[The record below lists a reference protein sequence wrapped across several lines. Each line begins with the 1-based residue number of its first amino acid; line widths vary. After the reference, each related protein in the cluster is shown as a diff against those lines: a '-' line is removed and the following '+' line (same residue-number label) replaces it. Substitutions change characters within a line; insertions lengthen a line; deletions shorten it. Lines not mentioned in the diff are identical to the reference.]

1 MYLITNLFVS
11 LGRQKHL
18 RTSNMLKLALIIM
31 VIVAFCVA
39 LLTIN
44 IWLRGGEFRSQHIG
58 QSEAMRSKGIHCVQS
73 MDKIER
79 KTHKELLTKTMRQK
93 VTNNKQ

>member
-1 MYLITNLFVS
+1 
-11 LGRQKHL
+11 
-18 RTSNMLKLALIIM
+18 MLKLALIIM
-31 VIVAFCVA
+31 AILAVCVV
-39 LLTIN
+39 LLTVN

-79 KTHKELLTKTMRQK
+79 KTHKELLTKRMKR
-93 VTNNKQ
+93 

>member
-1 MYLITNLFVS
+1 
-11 LGRQKHL
+11 
-18 RTSNMLKLALIIM
+18 MLKLALIIM

-58 QSEAMRSKGIHCVQS
+58 QSETMRS
-73 MDKIER
+73 
-79 KTHKELLTKTMRQK
+79 
-93 VTNNKQ
+93 